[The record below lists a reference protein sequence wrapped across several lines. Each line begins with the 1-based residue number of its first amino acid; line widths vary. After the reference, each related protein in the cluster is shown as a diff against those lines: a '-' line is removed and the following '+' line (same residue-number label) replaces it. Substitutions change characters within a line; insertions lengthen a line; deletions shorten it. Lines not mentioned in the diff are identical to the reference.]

1 MAAARED
8 HLSVILQVWTF
19 VNVAG
24 TCVAALENRYEWQVD
39 WKSGAPHRHRPR
51 NRPRGRTALRGRRC
65 SGYRLRSRS
74 GSRGGTIE
82 SVHPLDLMDE
92 KGVRGLT
99 QFAADRFGGIDILFN
114 SARGHRPGTIEETSL
129 ADWRW
134 TLDHTLGIQFLVTK
148 YAIPHL
154 KARGSGSI
162 IFVASIS
169 GLPLGTGFPG
179 NVNCLLPYSVAK
191 AGVIRLAIGLAHE
204 LAPAGIRVNA
214 ISPGNILASE
224 HSPFHG
230 DKGRSLRTAAE
241 RSCLME
247 RLGSPDEIAD
257 AALFLASQEASFITG
272 HNLMVDGGFAAS
284 GGLGRGTPE
293 ADAALSATL
302 ASNIDASGQT
312 GRALKRS

>member
-1 MAAARED
+1 MWREPALPHWRIDMSGRLSGKVALLTGTGRGIARA
-8 HLSVILQVWTF
+8 V
-19 VNVAG
+19 
-24 TCVAALENRYEWQVD
+24 
-39 WKSGAPHRHRPR
+39 
-51 NRPRGRTALRGRRC
+51 ALRFAAEGAAVIGCDLDPEAGQETVDLVRAQ
-65 SGYRLRSRS
+65 
-74 GSRGGTIE
+74 GGTME

-302 ASNIDASGQT
+302 TSNIDASGQT
-312 GRALKRS
+312 GRAR